1 MYERLKHFIKRLR
14 NTSLTIRLRLLGFLL
29 GLILLLFLVVIV
41 ILLMTGTL
49 TSGQRELDEYFSIEL
64 ERLTADI
71 ERDYGQISASAVSL
85 AANIA
90 ESAEQFTRQRGGDI
104 SDLQA
109 KPELLQ
115 ELLDSNFDRLILSL
129 EKTRASGAFI
139 ILDATVNQ
147 AIDRPD
153 LSRAGLYV
161 KNMEPNIV
169 SASTPRITVL
179 RGFADIGRKRGY
191 ALHSLWS
198 MEFDLDSF
206 PEYEAIR
213 QQVGLSDQQD
223 LTRLYVWGGAR
234 PTEGTSEQYMPC
246 VVPLIDSK
254 GNFFGVCGFEVSSL
268 LFKLNYKPVS
278 KDHQRINC
286 LISPIDD
293 RGLILTGALAGGDYN
308 SFSAFINKARSYSL
322 PDSAGN
328 GFDPEGSDSQGQPI
342 AWLRSVS
349 ERSQMILYRFEGSD
363 LPAGDS
369 AAELRAGP
377 GSVFAGRHMELRLLP
392 HDSVFSDTAF
402 ASVLI
407 ISESDYSEI
416 LGRNNLKIAGLFLLF
431 ILAGVLAAAFISK
444 RFVGPIIRGL
454 EAAAAHDLDGMA
466 DSNIAEIDALIEQ
479 LRERY
484 KNRTGQ
490 SLPDDLFED
499 FLSRLE
505 MLTPTEKII
514 ARCYMRGDGTQDI
527 LGNLFISASTLK
539 THSSHIYTKL
549 NISSRDELQLYYHLI
564 SKGGRLDEMAK
575 RTGIF

>member
-1 MYERLKHFIKRLR
+1 M
-14 NTSLTIRLRLLGFLL
+14 
-29 GLILLLFLVVIV
+29 GLIFLLFLIVIV
-41 ILLMTGTL
+41 ILLITGTL
-49 TSGQRELDEYFSIEL
+49 TSGQRELDEYFGIEL
-64 ERLTADI
+64 ERLSTDI

-85 AANIA
+85 SENITS
-90 ESAEQFTRQRGGDI
+90 SAEQFMRQRGGDI

-109 KPELLQ
+109 SPELLQ

-129 EKTRASGAFI
+129 EKTRASGVFV
-139 ILDATVNQ
+139 ILDATVNLE
-147 AIDRPD
+147 IEDPD
-153 LSRAGLYV
+153 LSRAGLYI

-169 SASTPRITVL
+169 SASAPRMTVL

-198 MEFDLDSF
+198 MEFNLNVF
-206 PEYEAIR
+206 PEYEMIS
-213 QQVGLSDQQD
+213 QQVKLNKQQN
-223 LTRLYVWGGAR
+223 LTRLYTWGAAR

-246 VVPLIDSK
+246 IVPLIDSE

-278 KDHQRINC
+278 KDHQRVNC
-286 LISPIDD
+286 LISPIDE

-308 SFSAFINKARSYSL
+308 SFSAFINKAQAYSL
-322 PDSAGN
+322 PSSEKNNSISSAQA
-328 GFDPEGSDSQGQPI
+328 DKPA
-342 AWLRSVS
+342 AWLRPVGD
-349 ERSQMILYRFEGSD
+349 RSQMILYRFEGSD

-377 GSVFAGRHMELRLLP
+377 GSIFVGRHKVLRLLP
-392 HDSVFSDTAF
+392 HDSVFSGTAF

-407 ISESDYSEI
+407 ISESEFSEI

-431 ILAGVLAAAFISK
+431 ILAGVLAAIFISK

-454 EAAAAHDLDGMA
+454 EAAAAHDLDGLQ

-479 LRERY
+479 LRSRY
-484 KNRTGQ
+484 RDRTGQ

-499 FLSRLE
+499 FMSRLE
-505 MLTPTEKII
+505 TLTPTEKII
-514 ARCYMRGDGTQDI
+514 AGCYMRGDSTQDI

-549 NISSRDELQLYYHLI
+549 SISSRDELQLYYHLI